1 MFAFKTQTED
11 LGLQEAIDT
20 ALNELK
26 NHKPDTKEYSNIV
39 DQLTKL
45 YGMKRKPNTLSK
57 DALLSF
63 AGSILGV
70 GMIMSFEKT
79 HVMSQKALGFVKKP

>member
-1 MFAFKTQTED
+1 MFAFMTQTED
-11 LGLQEAIDT
+11 LGLQEAIDNALT
-20 ALNELK
+20 ALK
-26 NHKPDTKEYSNIV
+26 NHEPDTKEYSTIV

-45 YGMKRKPNTLSK
+45 YGMKRKPNTVSK

-63 AGSILGV
+63 AGSLLGI